1 MVTPIVLAGWLVCLL
16 LSTAETQDSAI
27 FKKVGDDIVLRPSSK
42 PDVIKT
48 ILWRDG
54 LNIAME
60 WDGENIES
68 YRHFKV
74 RGSLD
79 NSSGALT
86 IKNLTQEDS
95 GLYTPHINHNPGK
108 AIYLRVISPV
118 LKPDISVSCDERK
131 TNCTLSCDG
140 DTTGAEPVSYTWTFD
155 SKQKGS
161 SKELHLTQENSENI
175 RELICEVQNPVSQ
188 ESSKPIPNPFTGSRS
203 PEPESNLKISSGLT
217 VFICL
222 LAVVLLMVTVH
233 KVKSGKWF
241 FQKESMPWE
250 ADFWRKTERQ
260 QPDAVDSNGTT
271 YEERGAADEEMPM
284 KA

>member
-1 MVTPIVLAGWLVCLL
+1 MVTPIVLVGWLVCLL
-16 LSTAETQDSAI
+16 LSAAETQGSVT
-27 FKKVGDDIVLRPSSK
+27 FKKVGDEVVLRPSSK
-42 PDVIKT
+42 PDVIKA
-48 ILWRDG
+48 ILWKDG
-54 LNIAME
+54 PNIAMD

-86 IKNLTQEDS
+86 IKNLTREDS
-95 GLYTPHINHNPGK
+95 GLYTPHINHNAGK
-108 AIYLRVISPV
+108 PIYLKVISPV
-118 LKPDISVSCDERK
+118 LKPYISVSCDEGK
-131 TNCTLSCDG
+131 KNCTLSCDG
-140 DTTGAEPVSYTWTFD
+140 NTTGAEPVNYTWKFD
-155 SKQKGS
+155 STQKGS

-175 RELICEVQNPVSQ
+175 KELICELQNPVSQ
-188 ESSKPIPNPFTGSRS
+188 ESSVPIPNPLTGSS
-203 PEPESNLKISSGLT
+203 EPESNLKISSGLT

-222 LAVVLLMVTVH
+222 LAVVLLVVIVH
-233 KVKSGKWF
+233 KVKSGTWF

-250 ADFWRKTERQ
+250 ADFWRKTERP

-271 YEERGAADEEMPM
+271 YEDKGAADEEMPM

>member
-1 MVTPIVLAGWLVCLL
+1 MVTPVVLAGWCVCLL
-16 LSTAETQDSAI
+16 LSAVETQDSAI
-27 FKKVGDDIVLRPSSK
+27 FKKVGDEVVLRPSSK
-42 PDVIKT
+42 PDVINT

-54 LNIAME
+54 PNIAVE

-74 RGSLD
+74 RSSLD
-79 NSSGALT
+79 NVSGALT

-95 GLYTPHINHNPGK
+95 GLYTPQINNIAGEP
-108 AIYLRVISPV
+108 IDVRVISPV
-118 LKPDISVSCDERK
+118 LKPNISVSCEEGK
-131 TNCTLSCDG
+131 TNCTLHCDG
-140 DTTGAEPVSYTWTFD
+140 DNTGAEPVSYTWTID
-155 SKQKGS
+155 SKQRGS

-175 RELICEVQNPVSQ
+175 KELICEVQNPVSQ
-188 ESSKPIPNPFTGSRS
+188 ESSKPFPNPFTGSRS

-222 LAVVLLMVTVH
+222 LAVVLLMGIVH

-260 QPDAVDSNGTT
+260 QPNTVDSNGTT
-271 YEERGAADEEMPM
+271 YEETGAADEEMPM

>member
-16 LSTAETQDSAI
+16 LSAAETQDSVI
-27 FKKVGDDIVLRPSSK
+27 FKKVGDEVVLRPSSK

-54 LNIAME
+54 PNIAME

-86 IKNLTQEDS
+86 IKSLIQEDS
-95 GLYTPHINHNPGK
+95 GFYTPHINNNAGK
-108 AIYLRVISPV
+108 PIYLKIISPV
-118 LKPDISVSCDERK
+118 LKPHISVSCDEGK
-131 TNCTLSCDG
+131 KNCTLSCDG
-140 DTTGAEPVSYTWTFD
+140 DTTGAEPVNYTWKFD

-175 RELICEVQNPVSQ
+175 QELICELKNPVSQ
-188 ESSKPIPNPFTGSRS
+188 ESSGPVSNPFTGK
-203 PEPESNLKISSGLT
+203 PESNLKISSGLT

-222 LAVVLLMVTVH
+222 LAVVFLVVIVH

-250 ADFWRKTERQ
+250 ADFWRKTEGQ
-260 QPDAVDSNGTT
+260 QPGANDSNGTT
-271 YEERGAADEEMPM
+271 YEEKGAADEGMPM